1 MLLRR
6 PQRGSL
12 RTRSLQSRTPLPLS
26 RATPRWLRLRTR
38 ARAPIPSATSSRASS
53 STRRRRASGL
63 GAPRGRA
70 SRRSSL
76 TPRLRQGAAEWK
88 KKREEGRERERI
100 QEERGEHRRASLG
113 KKPMPPLIFS
123 FSSSSLSP
131 LPLLRR
137 LTPPKSTQN
146 KTQSLALDGRG
157 PRVPAPVLRPAAP
170 DPDLQD
176 EAVPPQPG
184 EKSFWFFFSF
194 FFVGFS
200 FSFFSCLKEVL
211 LLLARLLAFAFS
223 LTCTIA
229 SKSKTPF
236 FSQKQWVDP
245 PALPAGEEKE
255 DERERNSNRGRR
267 QRRRRGGRRP
277 LHAALSRLFGWLV
290 TVVTVPDAVI
300 LESAGLDA
308 LVLTWC
314 FKLGMQVRREE
325 KVLFFFFFPLKKYLS
340 SSKL

>member
-1 MLLRR
+1 MKKTPDVVKCASHQKKKVSTFFAAQWTRPRRSRRLLVLLLLLRR

-26 RATPRWLRLRTR
+26 RATPRCLRLRTR
-38 ARAPIPSATSSRASS
+38 ARAPLPSATSSRASS
-53 STRRRRASGL
+53 STRRRRASGS

-70 SRRSSL
+70 SRRISL

-88 KKREEGRERERI
+88 KKREEGREREREREFRKR
-100 QEERGEHRRASLG
+100 EESIEEHRWG
-113 KKPMPPLIFS
+113 KNRCPPS
-123 FSSSSLSP
+123 FSRFASSSLSP

-176 EAVPPQPG
+176 EAVPAQPG
-184 EKSFWFFFSF
+184 EKSLGFFFSF

-211 LLLARLLAFAFS
+211 LLLARLLAFTFS
-223 LTCTIA
+223 LTCRIA
-229 SKSKTPF
+229 SKSKIPF
-236 FSQKQWVDP
+236 FSP
-245 PALPAGEEKE
+245 
-255 DERERNSNRGRR
+255 
-267 QRRRRGGRRP
+267 
-277 LHAALSRLFGWLV
+277 
-290 TVVTVPDAVI
+290 
-300 LESAGLDA
+300 
-308 LVLTWC
+308 
-314 FKLGMQVRREE
+314 
-325 KVLFFFFFPLKKYLS
+325 
-340 SSKL
+340 